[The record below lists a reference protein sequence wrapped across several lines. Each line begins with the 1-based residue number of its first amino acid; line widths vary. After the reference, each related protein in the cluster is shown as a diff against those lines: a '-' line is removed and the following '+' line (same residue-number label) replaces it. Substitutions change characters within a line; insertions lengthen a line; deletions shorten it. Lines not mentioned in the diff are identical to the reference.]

1 MKKTNTIFVNC
12 KLIERNIK
20 WLSNE
25 TGIEY
30 TRLTRLTHMD
40 KQELRHKIT
49 LNECMQI
56 SNVFD
61 KLGME
66 MEW

>member
-12 KLIERNIK
+12 KLIGKNIK

-61 KLGME
+61 KLGTE